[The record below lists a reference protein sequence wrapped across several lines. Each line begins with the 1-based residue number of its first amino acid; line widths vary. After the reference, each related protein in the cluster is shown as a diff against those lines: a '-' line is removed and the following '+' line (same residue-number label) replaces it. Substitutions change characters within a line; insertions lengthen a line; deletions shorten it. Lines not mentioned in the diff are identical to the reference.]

1 MAWREAPQR
10 LVARCVLSP
19 FCFCSAKTCE
29 MDRTMCAMS
38 SLDAEA
44 LDGVAIFF
52 SVSVDVDF
60 LAHRLGILQPWRKTG
75 LAAFRASSAAG
86 RRHRR
91 VALRVTHAILERA
104 EHGRERFPN
113 LRAHENLR

>member
-1 MAWREAPQR
+1 MARALRALSVLLLFGEDLR
-10 LVARCVLSP
+10 DGSNHVSDVFARRRG
-19 FCFCSAKTCE
+19 AGRGR
-29 MDRTMCAMS
+29 DMC
-38 SLDAEA
+38 L
-44 LDGVAIFF
+44 GVGRRGFF
-52 SVSVDVDF
+52 SR
-60 LAHRLGILQPWRKTG
+60 ARLERGKTG
-75 LAAFRASSAAG
+75 GFRRRLLRRARG